1 MGFVPDW
8 NRQNMK
14 KTGASGPTTT
24 PSRKDC
30 GPLFHSAPAPQSKS
44 MAKPLRLADGDT
56 EESYKARGLEA
67 SKGESVGFFERMR
80 MGNIDQAGSEAYN
93 RFGAGRAALDTMAS
107 DAEDIRSANRS
118 AASAATKPTESARVS
133 DPDLGAFNEAGS
145 GDNTP
150 AYPLG
155 SETSRS
161 VTTSPAQSRPRATS
175 SVSGSARDNEAGMSR
190 GSRSASSA
198 SSPSVRNTAPD
209 ESSAESSRLGR
220 MNASL
225 AVANAVRPNR
235 APVRTAAPATSS
247 RGQDRILRDVTP
259 GEVDPK
265 TLLPKR

>member
-8 NRQNMK
+8 NRQSMK
-14 KTGASGPTTT
+14 KTGASGPTTAEY
-24 PSRKDC
+24 RKDC
-30 GPLFHSAPAPQSKS
+30 GSLFHSAPAPQSKS

-67 SKGESVGFFERMR
+67 SKDEKVGFFERMR
-80 MGNIDQAGSEAYN
+80 MGNIDQPGSEAYN
-93 RFGAGRAALDTMAS
+93 RFGAGRGRMDSEAAS
-107 DAEDIRSANRS
+107 EAEAIRSSTRLTPP
-118 AASAATKPTESARVS
+118 AASTEQMKAT
-133 DPDLGAFNEAGS
+133 DDLGAFNEAGS

-150 AYPLG
+150 AYPLA
-155 SETSRS
+155 SEASS
-161 VTTSPAQSRPRATS
+161 SPARSAAPARRRATS

-198 SSPSVRNTAPD
+198 SSPAVRNTAPD
-209 ESSAESSRLGR
+209 ESAAESSRLGR

-225 AVANAVRPNR
+225 AAANAARPSR

>member
-8 NRQNMK
+8 SRQNMK

-67 SKGESVGFFERMR
+67 SKDEKVGFFERMR

-93 RFGAGRAALDTMAS
+93 RFGAGRGRMDSEAASEELA
-107 DAEDIRSANRS
+107 IRSSTRLTPP
-118 AASAATKPTESARVS
+118 AAAPVEVKAT
-133 DPDLGAFNEAGS
+133 DDLGAFNEAGS

-150 AYPLG
+150 AYSLA
-155 SETSRS
+155 SEASS
-161 VTTSPAQSRPRATS
+161 SPARSTAPARRRATS
-175 SVSGSARDNEAGMSR
+175 SVSGSTTR
-190 GSRSASSA
+190 AS
-198 SSPSVRNTAPD
+198 APD
-209 ESSAESSRLGR
+209 ESAAESKRLSSKS
-220 MNASL
+220 MSNDQSA
-225 AVANAVRPNR
+225 AETNR
-235 APVRTAAPATSS
+235 LMGYKLRTTAPATSP
-247 RGQDRILRDVTP
+247 RGQDRILRDTRP

>member
-67 SKGESVGFFERMR
+67 SKDEKVGFFERMR
-80 MGNIDQAGSEAYN
+80 MGNIDQPGSEAYN
-93 RFGAGRAALDTMAS
+93 RFGAGRGRMDSEAAS
-107 DAEDIRSANRS
+107 EAEAIRSSTRLQPP
-118 AASAATKPTESARVS
+118 AASAEDSDMGVVVTPIPESSVS
-133 DPDLGAFNEAGS
+133 TA
-145 GDNTP
+145 
-150 AYPLG
+150 
-155 SETSRS
+155 
-161 VTTSPAQSRPRATS
+161 VTTSAPVRSTAPARRRATS
-175 SVSGSARDNEAGMSR
+175 SVSGSSTR
-190 GSRSASSA
+190 AS
-198 SSPSVRNTAPD
+198 APD
-209 ESSAESSRLGR
+209 ESAAESKRLSSKS
-220 MNASL
+220 MSNDQSDAET
-225 AVANAVRPNR
+225 NR
-235 APVRTAAPATSS
+235 LMGYKLRTAAPATSP
-247 RGQDRILRDVTP
+247 RGQDRILRDTRP